1 MNLGVTSQ
9 VVCSGGPIKNQVT
22 IEMPI
27 WMRGTTKKGDKISWL
42 KEGKLKGGR
51 EEPIFPKK
59 LEQEVTMQD
68 AVIGPTAIWL
78 PYGQL
83 WAIIKGAAHSPNVNH
98 SIFTCLTQ
106 RSLGTL

>member
-27 WMRGTTKKGDKISWL
+27 WMRGTSKKGDKISWL
-42 KEGKLKGGR
+42 KEGKQGGEAKGGGG
-51 EEPIFPKK
+51 EYPILPKK

-68 AVIGPTAIWL
+68 AVIGP
-78 PYGQL
+78 Y
-83 WAIIKGAAHSPNVNH
+83 
-98 SIFTCLTQ
+98 FF
-106 RSLGTL
+106 